1 MSDAVFPTLAGRGWS
16 IVKTPVWKTVT
27 QESVSGMEL
36 RTSLMAYPR
45 YRITLTYDVL
55 RASSAF
61 GELQT
66 LVGFFNARRGSW
78 DDFLFLDPDDNTAS
92 AQAFGTGDGS
102 TKTFQI
108 GRDFGAFR
116 EPVQDFVS
124 APSIYAAGALQSP
137 AGYSI
142 SSGKVTFSTAPAAGA
157 PLTWSGQFYKRCR
170 FVKDEVDFEEFMK
183 DLWQAKKVELI
194 TVKR

>member
-16 IVKTPVWKTVT
+16 IVKTPVWKTIV

-36 RTSLMAYPR
+36 RARLMTYPR

-55 RASSAF
+55 RASTY
-61 GELQT
+61 GELQSIMS
-66 LVGFFNARRGSW
+66 FFNLRSGSF
-78 DDFLFLDPDDNTAS
+78 DDFLLLDPDDNTAS
-92 AQAFGTGDGS
+92 LQGFGTGDGA
-102 TKTFQI
+102 TKAFQI

-124 APSIYAAGALQSP
+124 PPLIYAGGALQSS

-142 SSGKVTFSTAPAAGA
+142 SKGVITFSTAPSSGAA
-157 PLTWSGQFYKRCR
+157 LTWSGQFYKRVR
-170 FVKDEVDFEEFMK
+170 FYKDEIEFEEFMQ

-194 TVKR
+194 TVKK